1 MPGMTR
7 FPVVRIVDFCT
18 RYPWPVLVSA
28 AVIAAAAG
36 FYAVD
41 HFAITTNVSNLL
53 SSRLPSHERETQYE
67 KVFSD
72 RTIVAVVTAPTPELV
87 DPVGGPPHGASC
99 HVARSN
105 PRCLAG

>member
-1 MPGMTR
+1 VPIEEPTDRPLAEHQSLLGQAPAQFLDR
-7 FPVVRIVDFCT
+7 EEGEAQYDKLFP
-18 RYPWPVLVSA
+18 
-28 AVIAAAAG
+28 
-36 FYAVD
+36 
-41 HFAITTNVSNLL
+41 N
-53 SSRLPSHERETQYE
+53 
-67 KVFSD
+67 